1 MDSDNVRQLQFQA
14 RETERTLEL
23 HRKQLAIAKQAGRLK
38 PEEIEMWEAFLRIEE
53 SAVKQ
58 MRELT
63 GMAAPKK
70 NET

>member
-1 MDSDNVRQLQFQA
+1 MNSDNVRQLQFQA
-14 RETERTLEL
+14 RETKRTLEL
-23 HRKQLAIAKQAGRLK
+23 HRKQLAIAKQAGRLN
-38 PEEIEMWEAFLRIEE
+38 PQEIEMWESFLRIEE

-63 GMAAPKK
+63 GIAAPKK